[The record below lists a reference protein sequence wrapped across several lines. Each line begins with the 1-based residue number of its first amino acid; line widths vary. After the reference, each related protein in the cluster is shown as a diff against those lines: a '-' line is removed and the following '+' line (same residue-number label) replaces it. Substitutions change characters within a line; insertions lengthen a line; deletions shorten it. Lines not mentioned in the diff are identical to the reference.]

1 MLYFFGH
8 KTMPKI
14 LNDSVELKEMVLTFG
29 YEVIKM
35 RHIGVEYN
43 NI

>member
-29 YEVIKM
+29 CEVIKQ
-35 RHIGVEYN
+35 RHTGVEYN